1 MSNKRFWMIRGV
13 GLLSIVVLCAVV
25 AVCSSPKTQAG
36 YESGKLI
43 DDAQFLDSRS
53 MSLAEVQSFLVSKNS
68 GLKNQNFPLP
78 CYEQGS
84 RERQLYTSAGGQC
97 DTPRP
102 ASEVIYYSAQVY
114 GVSPKVILAT
124 LQKEQSLITSPN
136 PTSWQLNQAMGYA
149 CPTSGSCDGNSAFPW
164 QIDNGTWAL
173 RYHYERAN
181 GNFNWWNPSS
191 SWTCGTEKNL
201 YKPNLYPRQNVD
213 FYDTNGTKYTTV
225 YIQNPATS
233 AFYCYTPHV
242 YNNPQG
248 LYGRAPY
255 GTTGLYYSGS
265 YNFISAY
272 ESWFGSS
279 IERYMIDGLS
289 YTPVFDPVY
298 YLANYPDVKSVY
310 GDSASAAFSHF
321 TKYGLVEGRQA
332 NAVFNVTSYKNANQ
346 DLRIRFRNDLPAYYR
361 HFAAFGKSEGRISSG
376 PVTTTYITSYKGTSY
391 SPIYD
396 YTTYLS
402 QNPDLQKL
410 FAQDDA
416 GAIEHFVEY
425 GMKEGRNAS
434 LAFNVNSYIG
444 SYYDLRRVF
453 GDDLT
458 KYYLHYLFYGRFDG
472 RTGVGAYVG
481 GEQTLNATNFSD
493 VYNFDYYRSS
503 NPDILTAYKL
513 DDLSALKHFVYF
525 GMTEGRKASQMFDV
539 AVYKNR
545 YPDLQKAF
553 GNNLKSYYL
562 HYLFYGKKEGR
573 TAI

>member
-1 MSNKRFWMIRGV
+1 MIRRGV
-13 GLLSIVVLCAVV
+13 LALFALPSLLGLAVI
-25 AVCSSPKTQAG
+25 SSQTVHASDFNP
-36 YESGKLI
+36 GKII
-43 DDAQFLDSRS
+43 DDSIFTNATT
-53 MSLAEVQSFLVSKNS
+53 MSPTQIQSFLNSKVS
-68 GLKNQNFPLP
+68 
-78 CYEQGS
+78 
-84 RERQLYTSAGGQC
+84 TC
-97 DTPRP
+97 DTAGTMP
-102 ASEVIYYSAQVY
+102 ASDFGRSDITHAQYAALRGWSAPPYTCLKDYTENGTTSSQLIYNLSQQYKINPQVFL
-114 GVSPKVILAT
+114 VL
-124 LQKEQSLITSPN
+124 LQKESGLVTDYWPLPSQYRTATGYGCPDSGPNNSANCSSTYYGFTNQLTWTAKMFRAVLNQSPTWYSPYVVGNNFIQWSPN
-136 PTSWQLNQAMGYA
+136 ANCG
-149 CPTSGSCDGNSAFPW
+149 GSVVN
-164 QIDNGTWAL
+164 
-173 RYHYERAN
+173 
-181 GNFNWWNPSS
+181 
-191 SWTCGTEKNL
+191 
-201 YKPNLYPRQNVD
+201 
-213 FYDTNGTKYTTV
+213 
-225 YIQNPATS
+225 IQNWSTA
-233 AFYCYTPHV
+233 ALYDYTP
-242 YNNPQG
+242 YQPNQSALNAG
-248 LYGRAPY
+248 Y
-255 GTTGLYYSGS
+255 GTGDSCAAYGNR
-265 YNFISAY
+265 NFY
-272 ESWFGSS
+272 LFFNDWFGSS